1 MTPLPPDDREWQ
13 EFLHKHR
20 PIPPPAEF
28 DLEDQLMK
36 AVEKS
41 PQPNLSQRLLPW
53 PPALIAGLLM
63 LLSGYRL
70 LITAPESSRA
80 NVETF
85 LQDNWNEVVGDTSP
99 QLQSH
104 DVVQVDWRLEMNGA
118 R

>member
-1 MTPLPPDDREWQ
+1 MTPLPPEDEEWQ

-20 PIPPPAEF
+20 PIPPPAPF

-41 PQPNLSQRLLPW
+41 PQPSINQRLLPC

-63 LLSGYRL
+63 LLSSYRL
-70 LITAPESSRA
+70 LIAAPESSRA

-85 LQDNWNEVVGDTSP
+85 LQDSWNEVVGDTSP
-99 QLQSH
+99 QLQTH
-104 DVVQVDWRLEMNGA
+104 DVVQVNWQLETNGA

>member
-1 MTPLPPDDREWQ
+1 MTPLPPEDREWQ

-20 PIPPPAEF
+20 PIPPPAQF

-41 PQPNLSQRLLPW
+41 PQPSINERLLPW

-63 LLSGYRL
+63 LLSSYRL
-70 LITAPESSRA
+70 LIAAPESSRA

-85 LQDNWNEVVGDTSP
+85 LQENWNEVVGDTSP
-99 QLQSH
+99 KLQSH